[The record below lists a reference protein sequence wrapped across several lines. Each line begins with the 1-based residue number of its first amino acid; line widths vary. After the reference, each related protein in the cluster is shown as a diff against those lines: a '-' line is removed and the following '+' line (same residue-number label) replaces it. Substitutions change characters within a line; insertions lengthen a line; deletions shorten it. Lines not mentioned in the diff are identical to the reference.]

1 MAPSTKTNEPGG
13 IIELRNTNNFSANRK
28 SDGGD
33 VDFDDKIREVYD
45 RSTRM
50 GGDGKTSPFTM
61 GPRKDGLQRLPSRVD
76 DDFEDRADS
85 VATAE
90 AIENAEAAPGDRG
103 DDGAGTVVYKVY
115 KRRWFGLLQLT
126 LINILVSWDWLTFS
140 PVSQLAAEYYGR
152 SESDINWFSTAF
164 LFSFVA
170 VSPLTIYMLHLGP
183 KPSIVTA
190 AALTIVGNVV
200 RVAGSHSRAGGNYG
214 VVMF

>member
-126 LINILVSWDWLTFS
+126 LINILVSWDVSRCFS
-140 PVSQLAAEYYGR
+140 SRRICFFAGLVCRKACS
-152 SESDINWFSTAF
+152 STT
-164 LFSFVA
+164 
-170 VSPLTIYMLHLGP
+170 PQ
-183 KPSIVTA
+183 SIMNRHTSTYTTSMKSCPA
-190 AALTIVGNVV
+190 PC
-200 RVAGSHSRAGGNYG
+200 
-214 VVMF
+214 